1 MVEEDIE
8 FITFDGDSITKSDY
22 RDEIINKYI
31 SANLDG
37 MTKITDFTIGSEA
50 YHLADV
56 MASFILEHREMID
69 TNYRMSMIH
78 TAEGEFLDN
87 FGDMAGVHRIAS
99 SGSVGTVTFTRLG
112 TDTSQSILIADGTQ
126 VSTEDAIS
134 FIVDNDGED
143 LILESGMTTITAN
156 VICEQEGAYTNV
168 LENTIVLV
176 MGDIGSLVSVTN
188 TSAMTGGTDI
198 EEDDDYRARILL
210 SPYEVPAGSLK
221 WYENTSLT
229 ASHYDEEES
238 KDVFSVHDVLVEKG
252 ETLLDADITITFHP
266 IDWTDTTVREDIN
279 NYNQSNDYE
288 DPNTYTM
295 LQARAD
301 LVDLFQMKEYDIVGI
316 TMGFNLAEPRLV
328 LEGDANVD
336 YYFAVLLETNYTL
349 DMVTDNIIDKIN
361 KFNDDSLIGIE
372 FNPNSI
378 ASIIE
383 NEVTGVNSC
392 RIVKKENDSYTEVVE
407 TEAMQTP
414 QLYRID
420 TTDIENRIKLL
431 HFNLDIE
438 LEE

>member
-87 FGDMAGVHRIAS
+87 FGDMAGVHRYAS
-99 SGSVGTVTFTRLG
+99 SPSVGTVTFTRLG
-112 TDTSQSILIADGTQ
+112 TDTSTSIVISDGTQ

-143 LILESGMTTITAN
+143 LVLESGVNTISAN

-168 LENTIVLV
+168 LADTIKLV
-176 MGDIGSLVSVTN
+176 IGDLGSLVSVN
-188 TSAMTGGTDI
+188 NNNAFTGGTDI

-210 SPYEVPAGSLK
+210 SPYEVPVGTLA
-221 WYENTSLT
+221 WYENCSLT
-229 ASHYDEEES
+229 CD
-238 KDVFSVHDVLVEKG
+238 SVHDVLVEKG
-252 ETLLDADITITFHP
+252 ETSLDSDITITFHP
-266 IDWTDTTVREDIN
+266 VNWEDTVVREDIN
-279 NYNQSNDYE
+279 EYNQTNDYE
-288 DPNTYTM
+288 DPLTYTM
-295 LQARAD
+295 LKARAD

-316 TMGFNLAEPRLV
+316 TMSFNLAEQQLV
-328 LEGDANVD
+328 LQGNNSVE

-407 TEAMQTP
+407 TEAMQTH

>member
-37 MTKITDFTIGSEA
+37 MTKITDFSIGSEA

-134 FIVDNDGED
+134 FIVDNEGED
-143 LILESGMTTITAN
+143 LVLESGMTTITAN

-168 LENTIVLV
+168 LANTIVLV
-176 MGDIGSLVSVTN
+176 MGDLSSIVSVTN

-229 ASHYDEEES
+229 ASHYDEEEE
-238 KDVFSVHDVLVEKG
+238 KEVFSVHDVLVEKG
-252 ETLLDADITITFHP
+252 ETALDSDIIITFHP
-266 IDWTDTTVREDIN
+266 IDWEDTVIREDIN
-279 NYNQSNDYE
+279 QYNQSNDYE
-288 DPNTYTM
+288 DPLTYTM

-316 TMGFNLAEPRLV
+316 TREYNLAEPTLV
-328 LEGDANVD
+328 LQGDSNVD
-336 YYFAVLLETNYTL
+336 YYFAVLLENNYTL
-349 DMVTDNIIDKIN
+349 DMVIDNIIEKIN

-383 NEVTGVNSC
+383 NEVIGVSSC

-407 TEAMQTP
+407 TTSMQTH

-420 TTDIENRIKLL
+420 LTNIEDRIKLL

>member
-22 RDEIINKYI
+22 RDEIINMYI

-87 FGDMAGVHRIAS
+87 FGDMAGVHRYAS
-99 SGSVGTVTFTRLG
+99 SPSVGKVTFTRLG
-112 TDTSQSILIADGTQ
+112 TDNSTSIVISDGTQ

-143 LILESGMTTITAN
+143 LVLESGVNTISAN

-168 LENTIVLV
+168 LADTIKLV
-176 MGDIGSLVSVTN
+176 IGDLGSLVSVN
-188 TSAMTGGTDI
+188 NNNAFTGGTDI

-210 SPYEVPAGSLK
+210 SPYEFPVGSLK

-229 ASHYDEEES
+229 ASHYDAEES

-252 ETLLDADITITFHP
+252 EHLIDADVIITFHP

-316 TMGFNLAEPRLV
+316 TMEFNLAEPTLV
-328 LEGDANVD
+328 LQGGANVD
-336 YYFAVLLETNYTL
+336 YYFAVLLENNYSL
-349 DMVTDNIIDKIN
+349 DMVTDNVIDKIN

-383 NEVTGVNSC
+383 NEITGITSC
-392 RIVKKENDSYTEVVE
+392 RIVKKENDKYTEVVE
-407 TEAMQTP
+407 TTSMQTH
-414 QLYRID
+414 QLYKID

-438 LEE
+438 LGE

>member
-37 MTKITDFTIGSEA
+37 MTKITDFSICSEA

-99 SGSVGTVTFTRLG
+99 SPSVGEVTFTRLG
-112 TDTSQSILIADGTQ
+112 TDISQSIVIADGTQ

-143 LILESGMTTITAN
+143 LVLESGVNTITAN

-176 MGDIGSLVSVTN
+176 MGDVGSLVSVTN

-301 LVDLFQMKEYDIVGI
+301 LVDLFQMKEYDIVGV

-349 DMVTDNIIDKIN
+349 DMVTGNIIDKIN

-407 TEAMQTP
+407 TEAMQTH

>member
-37 MTKITDFTIGSEA
+37 MTKITDFSIGSEA

-143 LILESGMTTITAN
+143 LVLESGMTTITAN

-176 MGDIGSLVSVTN
+176 MGDLGTLVSVTN
-188 TSAMTGGTDI
+188 AEDLTGGTDI
-198 EEDDDYRARILL
+198 EDDDDYRNRILL
-210 SPYEVPAGSLK
+210 SPYQFPTGSLA
-221 WYENTSLT
+221 WYENCSLT
-229 ASHYDEEES
+229 LN
-238 KDVFSVHDVLVEKG
+238 SVHDVLVEKG
-252 ETLLDADITITFHP
+252 ETTLDSDITITFHP
-266 IDWTDTTVREDIN
+266 VNWEDTVVREDIN
-279 NYNQSNDYE
+279 EYNQTNAYE
-288 DPNTYTM
+288 DPLTYTM
-295 LQARAD
+295 LKARAD
-301 LVDLFQMKEYDIVGI
+301 LVDLFQMQEYDIVGI
-316 TMGFNLAEPRLV
+316 TMSFNLAEQQLV
-328 LEGDANVD
+328 LQGNNSVE

-349 DMVTDNIIDKIN
+349 DMIIDNVITKIN

-383 NEVTGVNSC
+383 NEITGITSC
-392 RIVKKENDSYTEVVE
+392 RIVKKENDKYTEVVE
-407 TEAMQTP
+407 TTSMQTH
-414 QLYRID
+414 QLYKID